1 MEQYVRLSVDLH
13 LFFSRIMKEHAI
25 FMEVAFQR
33 KDISFIRKADNYK
46 TEFERLLLEVVR
58 VGNRAV
64 SRQVIESEE
73 IVTPYTLKAEEK
85 TQNFTAIPINTN
97 ITRLEQRLRFSD
109 TCHEHDVVQ

>member
-1 MEQYVRLSVDLH
+1 M
-13 LFFSRIMKEHAI
+13 
-25 FMEVAFQR
+25 
-33 KDISFIRKADNYK
+33 
-46 TEFERLLLEVVR
+46 VR

-109 TCHEHDVVQ
+109 TCHEHELEHEMYLNRLPDCSRSFPDGDKLEHEMYVNDYDIVVMSKETE